1 MNTWLESVYSD
12 GTSAFVSNPLPKL
25 FETVTIRIR
34 MYETAPVKQVILRTI
49 PNGMERFTDMTVEKR
64 EKGFVYYQAQLTI
77 NEKRVPY
84 QFYLVCEDAVYFYNQ
99 KEIST
104 CMPDHTC
111 DFVLLADYVQPAWV
125 KDAVF
130 YQIFPERFC
139 NGDPSNDV
147 RDGEYSQS
155 GFDTIRV
162 TPWNTPAMHYDQ
174 GHCLDFYGGDL
185 QGITQKIPY
194 LKELGVTALYLN
206 PIFFAP
212 SIHKYDC
219 LDYFHVDPHF
229 GGDEALAELCRTLHE
244 NDMKIILD
252 ISINHTG
259 IAHKWFNRDG
269 IWFDKSVGAYNNPDS
284 LERGYYFF
292 KEGNEYH
299 GWFNVDTMPT
309 LNYTSEELRDIIYRD
324 EDSVLKKWLKPPYS
338 IDGWRFDVA
347 DTFARNDEI
356 QLAKELWPQIR
367 NSIKEVN
374 PQAYILA
381 EDWGD
386 CAEYL
391 QGDCWDSPMN
401 YFGCGRVIR
410 QFLGETDLFMQK
422 HPALK
427 AVRQKMTAE
436 DVKRR
441 VLQHLAKLPW
451 VIWENQ
457 FNLFD
462 SHDTHRLHNNPAVNR
477 EEYRGAVIFQFLLT
491 GAASVYYGDEAEI
504 DGYID
509 STEGCR
515 YPMPW
520 DQDFMDGEF
529 YNLNRTMI
537 RLKQEHEAL
546 RRGGMK
552 FLYAAE
558 QVIALARFWG
568 EEAFVGVLSTNS
580 EDVTIRLPLGAV
592 GAEVPLEEVFGK
604 ELVYSKQ
611 DDNSIL
617 LTVKAHTA
625 YCFSC
630 KMK

>member
-12 GTSAFVSNPLPKL
+12 GTAAFVSNPLPKL
-25 FETVTIRIR
+25 FETVTVRIR
-34 MYETAPVKQVILRTI
+34 MYESAPVKQVLLRSI
-49 PNGMERFTDMTVEKR
+49 PNGMEYFTDMTVEKR
-64 EKGFVYYQAQLTI
+64 EKGFVYYQAKLTI

-84 QFYLVCEDAVYFYNQ
+84 QFYLVCDDAIYFYNQ
-99 KEIST
+99 KQIST
-104 CMPDHTC
+104 CMPDHSC
-111 DFVLLADYVQPAWV
+111 DFVLLADYEQPAWV
-125 KDAVF
+125 RDAVF

-185 QGITQKIPY
+185 QGITQKISY

-229 GGDEALAELCRTLHE
+229 GGDEALAELCQALHE

-309 LNYTSEELRDIIYRD
+309 LNYTSEELRDVIYRD

-347 DTFARNDEI
+347 DTFARNNEI

-386 CAEYL
+386 CSEFL

-410 QFLGETDLFMQK
+410 QFLGETDLFMLK

-436 DVKRR
+436 DVKSR
-441 VLQHLAKLPW
+441 VLQHLARLPW

-462 SHDTHRLHNNPAVNR
+462 SHDTHRLHNNPEVNP
-477 EEYRGAVIFQFLLT
+477 EEYRSAVIFQFMLT
-491 GAASVYYGDEAEI
+491 GAASIYYGDEAQI

-520 DQDFMDGEF
+520 DEPFENGEF
-529 YNLNRTMI
+529 YGLNRTMI
-537 RLKQEHEAL
+537 RLKHDHEAL
-546 RRGGMK
+546 RKGGMK
-552 FLYAAE
+552 FLYAADH
-558 QVIALARFWG
+558 VIAIARFW
-568 EEAFVGVLSTNS
+568 EDEAFVAVISTNDQ
-580 EDVTIRLPLGAV
+580 DVTIRLPLGAV
-592 GAEVPLEEVFGK
+592 GAAEPSEEVFGK
-604 ELVYSKQ
+604 ELAFEKL
-611 DDNSIL
+611 DENSVL
-617 LTVKAHTA
+617 MNVKSHTG

-630 KMK
+630 TMK